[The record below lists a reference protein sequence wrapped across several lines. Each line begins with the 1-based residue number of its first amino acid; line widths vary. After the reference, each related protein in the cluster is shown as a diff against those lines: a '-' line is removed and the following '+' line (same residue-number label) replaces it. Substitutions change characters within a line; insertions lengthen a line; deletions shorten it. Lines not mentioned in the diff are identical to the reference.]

1 MGIYEDIGV
10 RPVINAIGTAT
21 RYGGALLAPE
31 IMETMRIASR
41 EFCLLDE
48 LHEKAG
54 EKVAEMLGVEA
65 AYITASAACGLVIT
79 TAACMTGRDQARIRQ
94 LPDTAGMRDEVIV
107 QKTHRIAYDQAIRLT
122 GAKLIELDDSDGP
135 PVEAMRAAIG
145 DGARAAAV
153 FYLGKNFKNANSVP
167 LEQVAAM
174 AHAADVPVIVDAA
187 SECPPVSTL
196 TRFTDAGAALVIFS
210 GGKSLQGPQS
220 TGLIIGRKDLVSACA
235 VNGTPF
241 ATVGRPMKVSR
252 EEIFAFIKALE
263 IYLNRDHAADAAGW
277 EEKVRYIERELAG
290 IPHVSLSRLDP
301 EETYAVPQLNVTIA
315 GDAGLTGDDAVKELL
330 DGSPRIV
337 VQERG
342 EEGFSVNP
350 HNLQDGQE
358 RIVAERC
365 REVLT
370 VGGPA

>member
-1 MGIYEDIGV
+1 MGIYENIGV

-21 RYGGALLAPE
+21 RYGGALMAPE
-31 IMETMRIASR
+31 VLETMRVASQ

-65 AYITASAACGLVIT
+65 AYVTASAACGLVIT
-79 TAACMTGRDQARIRQ
+79 TAACMTGTDQDRIRQ
-94 LPDTAGMRDEVIV
+94 LPDTTGMRYEVVV

-122 GAKLIELDDSDGP
+122 GARLIELDDADGP
-135 PVEAMRAAIG
+135 PVESMRTAINERTAAI
-145 DGARAAAV
+145 
-153 FYLGKNFKNANSVP
+153 FYLGKNFKNDNSVP

-196 TRFTDAGAALVIFS
+196 TRFTEAGADLVIFS

-220 TGLIIGRKDLVSACA
+220 TGLIIGRKDLIKACA

-263 IYLNRDHAADAAGW
+263 RYQNRDHEADAAGW
-277 EEKVRYIERELAG
+277 EEKVRHIEGELAG
-290 IPHVSLSRLDP
+290 IPNVSVIRLGP
-301 EETYAVPQLNVTIA
+301 EETYAVPQLKVTV
-315 GDAGLTGDDAVKELL
+315 DPEAGLTGTEAVAALL
-330 DGSPRIV
+330 DGTPRVV

-342 EEGFSVNP
+342 EDGFSINP

-370 VGGPA
+370 GGE

>member
-31 IMETMRIASR
+31 ILETMRVASR
-41 EFCLLDE
+41 EFCPLDE

-54 EKVAEMLGVEA
+54 EKVADMLGVEA
-65 AYITASAACGLVIT
+65 AYVTASAACGLVIT
-79 TAACMTGRDQARIRQ
+79 AAACMTGTDQNRIRQ
-94 LPDTAGMRDEVIV
+94 LPDTTGMRDEVVV
-107 QKTHRIAYDQAIRLT
+107 QKTHRIPYDQAIRLT

-135 PVEAMRAAIG
+135 PVEAMRRAIG
-145 DGARAAAV
+145 ARTAAV
-153 FYLGKNFKNANSVP
+153 FYLGKKFRNEKSIP

-196 TRFTDAGAALVIFS
+196 TRFTEAGADLVIFS

-220 TGLIIGRKDLVSACA
+220 TGLIVGRRDLIGACA
-235 VNGTPF
+235 LNGTPF

-263 IYLNRDHAADAAGW
+263 MYLSRDHAADAAGW
-277 EEKVRYIERELAG
+277 EAKVGYIEAELSG
-290 IPHVSLSRLDP
+290 LRHVSLNRLDP
-301 EETYAVPQLNVTIA
+301 EETYAVPRLKVALDAQ
-315 GDAGLTGDDAVKELL
+315 AGLTGDEAVKALL
-330 DGSPRIV
+330 DGTPRII
-337 VQERG
+337 VQEEG
-342 EEGFSVNP
+342 EEGFSINP

-358 RIVAERC
+358 RIVAARC
-365 REVLT
+365 REVLA
-370 VGGPA
+370 GGA